1 MAEGMPCI
9 GTYSTS
15 YGNDRVF
22 FVSKVGD
29 NFAFALVSEEP
40 SHDYKT
46 WHMGT
51 LEIREYLSLV

>member
-1 MAEGMPCI
+1 MPGI
-9 GTYSTS
+9 GTYSAS
-15 YGNDRVF
+15 YGNERVF
-22 FVSKVGD
+22 FVGKVSD

-46 WHMGT
+46 WHMWT